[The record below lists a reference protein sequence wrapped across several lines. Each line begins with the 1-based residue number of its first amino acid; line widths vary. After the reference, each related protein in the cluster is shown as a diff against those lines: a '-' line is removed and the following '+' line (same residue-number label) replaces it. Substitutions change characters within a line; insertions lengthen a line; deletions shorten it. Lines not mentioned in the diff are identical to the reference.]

1 MVKAERVLPLQDCK
15 FTGERHLT
23 MRIFAALFSVF
34 LVSSAVAA
42 ENPPSA
48 DQLAHRAID
57 LMGGEGALDRAR
69 YFAFTFKVVKDNKE
83 IASFPQRW
91 DRLTGD
97 YHVSGRRP
105 DGIPFEASINVKTGA
120 VSGTILGRA
129 VSSPDEKK
137 QLFQFA
143 YERYVGDTFWLMMPL
158 MMLDPPFQRVY
169 DGPRTDTCGH
179 TWDLLK
185 LTVEVKPG
193 NPPAGIH
200 WPWINRDTGLVDEWD
215 MKPAGLAPDQPPI
228 EVVFRDYRRIAGLL
242 ISVRRDLRPAIQ
254 TIRFDDLKILPA
266 PPKDAF

>member
-1 MVKAERVLPLQDCK
+1 
-15 FTGERHLT
+15 
-23 MRIFAALFSVF
+23 MRIFAVLLSVF
-34 LVSSAVAA
+34 LAASSVLAQKT
-42 ENPPSA
+42 PSA
-48 DQLAHRAID
+48 DEIARRTLD
-57 LMGGEGALDRAR
+57 LIGGEGALDRAR
-69 YFAFTFKVVKDNKE
+69 YFSFTFKVEKDKKE

-105 DGIPFEASINVKTGA
+105 DGIPFEATINVK
-120 VSGTILGRA
+120 SGTVQGTIQGRT
-129 VSSPDEKK
+129 VGTPEEKK
-137 QLFQFA
+137 MLFQFA
-143 YERYVGDTFWLMMPL
+143 YERYVSDTFWLMMPL
-158 MMLDPPFQRVY
+158 MMLEPPFQRAY

-228 EVVFRDYRRIAGLL
+228 EVTFRDYRRIAGLL
-242 ISVRRDLRPAIQ
+242 ISVRRDVRPAIQ
-254 TIRFDDLKILPA
+254 TVRLDDLQILPA
-266 PPKDAF
+266 PPKDAFKN